1 MTTQVG
7 TLVGRYEI
15 DAELG
20 RGAMGVVYRAR
31 DPRIDRTVAIKT
43 VSLLGLEPDAERE
56 YRERFVVE
64 ARTAGRLSHPR
75 IVTIFDVAEDPNT
88 LTPYIVM
95 EYVSGRSLEEM
106 LYTENGTL
114 PLDTALQFTQELAEA
129 LDYAHAQ
136 DIIHRD
142 VKPSNIIVAEDGHPK
157 LADFGIA
164 KLLNGVD
171 LGQPRRTARGTPAYM
186 SPEQLRGDPVDGRSD
201 LFSLGVILYQLLTGH
216 RPFQGN
222 SVFTISFKA
231 VNRDPV
237 PATAFNA
244 ELPPE
249 LDHVIARAIAKS
261 PSQRYQTGMEM
272 ALDLQDLRGGI
283 APRSSNRAS
292 LARHLKDQPASGN
305 RLFPQRSLTGSAGAT
320 VKSGGSREKSSSQS
334 NGEVATVRFSPP
346 WQQASIGFLTL
357 GFLTLAFAGL
367 WQAIP
372 LNAAP
377 VAAMSSVLRDRL
389 TATLDSSTVLANTV
403 WERAPDAKASSTKRS
418 RPTRLSWPVTS
429 NFPGMVQ
436 TLREAAKPPQALRQ
450 SLPSTLR
457 ISVEHHFGTAHL
469 SVWIDEK
476 LTYNYSLRGTVK
488 KHMLLL
494 KGVQGYFSD
503 SVEVASGE
511 HLIRVRVL
519 SADNSYDQSGS
530 IRGSFGPGSEK
541 VLTTRF
547 DKNNRGMRL
556 SLQ

>member
-1 MTTQVG
+1 MAIHVG

-64 ARTAGRLSHPR
+64 ARAAGRLSHPR
-75 IVTIFDVAEDPNT
+75 IVTIFDVAEDPYT

-106 LYTENGTL
+106 LCTENATL
-114 PLDTALQFTQELAEA
+114 PLDTALQLTQELAEA
-129 LDYAHAQ
+129 LDYAHEQ
-136 DIIHRD
+136 GIVHRD
-142 VKPSNIIVAEDGHPK
+142 VKPSNIIVAEDGHPII
-157 LADFGIA
+157 ADFGIA
-164 KLLNGVD
+164 KLLNALD
-171 LGQPRRTARGTPAYM
+171 LAQTGRIARGTPAYM

-201 LFSLGVILYQLLTGH
+201 LFSLGVILYRLLTGH

-222 SVFTISFKA
+222 SVLTISFKV
-231 VNRDPV
+231 VNRDPLR
-237 PATAFNA
+237 ATAFNS

-249 LDHVIARAIAKS
+249 LDHVIARAIAKD
-261 PSQRYQTGMEM
+261 PSERYQTGMEM
-272 ALDLQDLRGGI
+272 ALDLQDLRGGV
-283 APRSSNRAS
+283 APRSSKCAS
-292 LARHLKDQPASGN
+292 LARHLKDQPASRG
-305 RLFPQRSLTGSAGAT
+305 RLFPQCALTDTTGAIVKTGS
-320 VKSGGSREKSSSQS
+320 SPEESSSHS
-334 NGEVATVRFSPP
+334 NGEVATVRFSQP
-346 WQQASIGFLTL
+346 WQHVSIGFLTL

-372 LNAAP
+372 VNAAH
-377 VAAMSSVLRDRL
+377 VAAMSSVLPDRPK
-389 TATLDSSTVLANTV
+389 ATLDSSTVLANTV
-403 WERAPDAKASSTKRS
+403 WERAPDAEASSTKRR
-418 RPTRLSWPVTS
+418 RPTRISGRVTS
-429 NFPGMVQ
+429 NSPEVVQ
-436 TLREAAKPPQALRQ
+436 TLREAAGPPQALQQ

-457 ISVEHHFGTAHL
+457 ILVEHHFGTAHL

-476 LTYNYSLRGTVK
+476 LTYNHSLRGAVK
-488 KHMLLL
+488 KRMLLL

-503 SVEVASGE
+503 SVEVTGGE

-519 SADNSYDQSGS
+519 SEDNSYDQSGS
-530 IRGSFGPGSEK
+530 IRGSFVPGSEK

-547 DKNNRGMRL
+547 DKNNQGMRL